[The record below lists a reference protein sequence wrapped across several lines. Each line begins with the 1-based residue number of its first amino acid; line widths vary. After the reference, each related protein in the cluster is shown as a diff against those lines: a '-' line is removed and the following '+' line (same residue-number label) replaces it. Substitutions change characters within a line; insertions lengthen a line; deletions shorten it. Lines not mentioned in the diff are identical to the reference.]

1 MGGFDITSN
10 WIISQRNIVMK
21 GELFSLFKKC

>member
-10 WIISQRNIVMK
+10 WIISQRNVVF
-21 GELFSLFKKC
+21 GFESFACGSET